1 MLHLFLLLEVEQL
14 HLHATRMKPNTRV
27 YAFFD
32 NIDIST
38 YVTPSGGSLGGNI
51 VTDASMVQYQVLLQF
66 LTQQIIQI
74 LDGEQVKEYSDLQVH
89 QQMIEQVM

>member
-14 HLHATRMKPNTRV
+14 HLQQDLNLNTRV

-38 YVTPSGGSLGGNI
+38 YITPTGGSLGGNI
-51 VTDASMVQYQVLLQF
+51 VTDAQGAVSGTF
-66 LTQQIIQI
+66 AIP
-74 LDGEQVKEYSDLQVH
+74 DPNK
-89 QQMIEQVM
+89 